1 MTRRDEQDHRF
12 YRLRL
17 GRNASYASEAFA
29 HGYVGVHFDL
39 DTDLT
44 GQFGTEWQTFNKKWR
59 PWLMERNSELSG
71 VAAGLGCGQ
80 TWQVGGGF
88 KVGDF
93 ILCPDEDKNF
103 RIAEVTGPYQYVP
116 ESGLPHRRPVR
127 WLDLT
132 ISRDALSEELW
143 RTVRVPSTVVDLG
156 DYYDEITLLMAGK
169 SIRPVI
175 SVDDTEVEDVM
186 AFAFESHLEDFI
198 VENWSST
205 DFGRDYDIYK
215 ENGEKGTQISVT
227 GGRLDILAVKKDQ
240 SELLVIE
247 LKRGRASDTVVG
259 QTLRYMSLVEDEL
272 AVPGQTVRGV
282 IIALSDDVNIRH
294 ALKASKADIQFMRYE
309 IKFNLIK
316 D

>member
-12 YRLRL
+12 YRVRL

-29 HGYVGVHFDL
+29 HGYVGVDFDL

-44 GQFGTEWQTFNKKWR
+44 GQFGTEWQAFNKKWR

-143 RTVRVPSTVVDLG
+143 RTVRVPSTVV
-156 DYYDEITLLMAGK
+156 E
-169 SIRPVI
+169 
-175 SVDDTEVEDVM
+175 
-186 AFAFESHLEDFI
+186 
-198 VENWSST
+198 
-205 DFGRDYDIYK
+205 
-215 ENGEKGTQISVT
+215 
-227 GGRLDILAVKKDQ
+227 
-240 SELLVIE
+240 
-247 LKRGRASDTVVG
+247 
-259 QTLRYMSLVEDEL
+259 
-272 AVPGQTVRGV
+272 
-282 IIALSDDVNIRH
+282 
-294 ALKASKADIQFMRYE
+294 
-309 IKFNLIK
+309 
-316 D
+316 

>member
-1 MTRRDEQDHRF
+1 MEQ
-12 YRLRL
+12 
-17 GRNASYASEAFA
+17 N
-29 HGYVGVHFDL
+29 
-39 DTDLT
+39 
-44 GQFGTEWQTFNKKWR
+44 
-59 PWLMERNSELSG
+59 PELSG

-80 TWQVGGGF
+80 TWMVGAGF
-88 KVGDF
+88 KAGDY
-93 ILCPDEDKNF
+93 ILCPDEDNNF
-103 RIAEVTGPYQYVP
+103 RIGEITGPYQYVP
-116 ESGLPHRRPVR
+116 ESGLPHRRPVT

-156 DYYDEITLLMAGK
+156 DYYDEITHLMAGK
-169 SIRPVI
+169 SIRPLI

-186 AFAFESHLEDFI
+186 AFALESHLEEFI

-205 DFGRDYDIYK
+205 DFGKDYEIYK
-215 ENGEKGTQISVT
+215 ENGEKGWQISVT

-247 LKRGRASDTVVG
+247 LKKGRASDPVVG
-259 QTLRYMSLVEDEL
+259 QILRYMSLVEDEL
-272 AVPGQTVRGV
+272 AEQGQTVRGV

-309 IKFNLIK
+309 IKFNLIA